1 MLFRGW
7 AAALRSD
14 IARGLGDMREA
25 LASAEVACSPSDF
38 PVYYEMFADVYERAG
53 RFDEGLNTVNEC
65 LAHAEYA
72 GRVYWNAELH
82 RRRGEL
88 MCAAGADPSA
98 VTDRFENALTDARA
112 QMRCSSCCAP
122 PQASRAYASTRGGSA
137 IPVACLRA
145 GYADLPRRPISATPA
160 HCWQQRHRDCG
171 YRECAT
177 TL

>member
-38 PVYYEMFADVYERAG
+38 RVYYEMFADVYERAG
-53 RFDEGLNTVNEC
+53 RFDEGLNAVNEC

-122 PQASRAYASTRGGSA
+122 RTSLARLRLDEGRVSDPGRMLTRRLCRPPPPPDLRDARA
-137 IPVACLRA
+137 L
-145 GYADLPRRPISATPA
+145 L
-160 HCWQQRHRDCG
+160 
-171 YRECAT
+171 AT
-177 TL
+177 TP